1 VANPPSFSRRTD
13 VRRELNPLAQALAD
27 VRASGRPVLDLTESN
42 PTHAGIPCDRDGIL
56 LALADPRAL
65 VYDPEPFGL
74 ESARAVV
81 AEEWEQRGIAV
92 DPEQIVLT
100 ASTSEAYSYV
110 FKLLCNPGDKVL
122 APRPSYPLIEQ
133 LAALEGVEVAPY
145 QLAYDGAWHIDFAS
159 LEAARDERVRA
170 VLVVSPNNPTGSF
183 LRTDELER
191 LATLGLPILSDE
203 VFASYSFGADY
214 LRAESALRTR
224 QALVFALGGLSKL
237 AALPQMKLAWLTV
250 GGPDEAVREA
260 LGRLEHIADAFLSPG
275 TPVQVAL
282 PALLANRTIAEQ
294 AIQSRLANNLQRLRS
309 LLDGS
314 AASLL
319 PVEGG
324 WYATLRLPAVR
335 FEEEWVVTLLEQDGV
350 LVQPGWFYDFPD
362 EPYAIVSLLT
372 PESTFMPGVARIVQR
387 AEQWAR

>member
-1 VANPPSFSRRTD
+1 
-13 VRRELNPLAQALAD
+13 
-27 VRASGRPVLDLTESN
+27 
-42 PTHAGIPCDRDGIL
+42 
-56 LALADPRAL
+56 
-65 VYDPEPFGL
+65 
-74 ESARAVV
+74 
-81 AEEWEQRGIAV
+81 
-92 DPEQIVLT
+92 
-100 ASTSEAYSYV
+100 V